1 MKRDQ
6 KAQVIEEIAA
16 QIDAA
21 GAVYAVDYRGLS
33 VTQAAELRSN
43 LREAGASFRIVKNT
57 LTLLAADKAGASDL
71 KPLVEE
77 GPTALTFVQGDPAL
91 AAKALDT
98 FARQTQILDFKGG
111 ILGADSLTADQVRQ
125 IARLPGR
132 DRLNA
137 QIAGV
142 VASPL
147 TGLVRGLGSMLGG
160 LAIALGQVA
169 SQRGDEAPAAEEPQ
183 VEEAPA
189 AEEAQPAE
197 EATAAEEAPAA
208 EDGEEPETSEQS
220 ETPDS
225 GEEESKEA

>member
-6 KAQVIEEIAA
+6 KAQVIDEIAA

-57 LTLLAADKAGASDL
+57 LTLLAAEKAGATDL

-98 FARQTQILDFKGG
+98 FARRTQILDFKGG
-111 ILGADSLTADQVRQ
+111 LLGADTLSPDQVRQ

-132 DRLNA
+132 DLLNA

-169 SQRGDEAPAAEEPQ
+169 SQREDEAPAAEGPP

-189 AEEAQPAE
+189 AEEA
-197 EATAAEEAPAA
+197 TAAEETPAA
-208 EDGEEPETSEQS
+208 DDGEEPETSEQS
-220 ETPDS
+220 ETPDN

>member
-57 LTLLAADKAGASDL
+57 LTLLAADKAGTEDL

-91 AAKALDT
+91 AAKALDS

-111 ILGADSLTADQVRQ
+111 ILGADFLTADEVRQ

-147 TGLVRGLGSMLGG
+147 TGLVRGLGSMLAGV
-160 LAIALGQVA
+160 AVALGQVVA
-169 SQRGDEAPAAEEPQ
+169 QRADEAPPAEVPPADEAPAAEE
-183 VEEAPA
+183 APV
-189 AEEAQPAE
+189 
-197 EATAAEEAPAA
+197 AEEAPAA
-208 EDGEEPETSEQS
+208 EGGEEPEASERS